1 VPLISLLLST
11 GMGLVLG
18 PEVGWILLAASVVL
32 SCYVYWPEIKE
43 KYSESRSITTLFNR
57 EQQHAQPEEET
68 IPRSNLS
75 LFYDEASHRIHAAHD
90 VVYYCV
96 GLKNTKREAMD
107 QISVR
112 LRHIEPLEDKER
124 LGKLITRLQGVPLM
138 LRKDL
143 EGQTELPKTDFFL
156 YGKEETEV
164 LILLE
169 TTAHGDTRVDI
180 KHAVYEFGRG
190 RTSLGDRARKPKFSE
205 HVPHGRYLLTIEA
218 RGPDGSSDEKQFT
231 FSVSPDTFSFQ
242 EVNS

>member
-1 VPLISLLLST
+1 MASFLIAA
-11 GMGLVLG
+11 GL
-18 PEVGWILLAASVVL
+18 EVGGYQNTYLSVFLLVVAAIFLCLAFLDYRGDNRKPKSL
-32 SCYVYWPEIKE
+32 FKPSE
-43 KYSESRSITTLFNR
+43 KNKIH
-57 EQQHAQPEEET
+57 Q
-68 IPRSNLS
+68 SNLS
-75 LFYDEASHRIHAAHD
+75 LYYREDRHKIQAAHD

-107 QISVR
+107 QISIR
-112 LRHIEPLEDKER
+112 LKHIEPLGDKER

-138 LRKDL
+138 LREDL
-143 EGQTELPKTDFFL
+143 EGQTELPKTDCFL
-156 YGKEETEV
+156 YGGEETEV

-180 KHAVYEFGRG
+180 KHAVYEFGLG
-190 RTSLGDRARKPKFSE
+190 RTSTGDRARKPKFSE

-231 FSVSPDTFSFQ
+231 FTVSPDTFSFQ